1 MGRIVV
7 GSDNHLQGDM
17 LNFLHD
23 GALGSHS
30 ASELQANQAKSAL
43 YFGGVK
49 DTVKAQIQQALGY
62 SYGDLPFK
70 YLGVPLST
78 KKITLLQWQPL
89 TKKIVV
95 KVSSWTAKKLSY
107 AGRVQFVRSVIFG
120 VQAYW
125 AQLFIIPA
133 KVMKA
138 IQAYCRSYIWSGVN
152 VITKRALISWE
163 KICLP
168 KVVGG
173 INLINLKL
181 WNKAAILKLCWNIEQ
196 KQDKLWIKWVH
207 NYYIKGRNLKNLVVP
222 AQASRMVRKMLGAKC
237 NLHLMQHVP
246 RTKTSVIKQAYLKV
260 LGTFLKVDWRVIIC
274 RNLARPNAIF
284 TTWLQQQDRLLT
296 VDRLLKWHV
305 QADPICIM
313 YKQQDESRGHLFIEC
328 RFANALW
335 LRLLRWLQHSQ
346 LHLATWDSMNHWVIR
361 RSKGKRHQAQLW
373 KLVYAKFVYVVWKER
388 NARTFQKKECTVD
401 TVARQ
406 IACICCLR
414 ATEPLRNIL
423 DRLALISESKNQQ
436 WSLWEQEA
444 LWKKRNADSQSEMA
458 YSAQTLDISGDRQ
471 SGQDVRTQNVT
482 ACQAVA
488 NIVKSSLGPVGLDK
502 FPFCSASALV
512 ESVESIYT
520 KMLVDDIGDVTITN
534 DGATILRMLE
544 VEHPAA
550 KVLVELAELQDR
562 EVGDGTTSVVII
574 AAELLKGANEL
585 VRHKIHPTSII
596 SGYRLAM
603 REACKYV
610 EEKLA
615 VKVDKLGK
623 DSLINCAKTS
633 MSSKLIA
640 DDSDFFANMVVEA
653 VQAVKMTNVRGEIK
667 YPIKGINLLKAHGKS
682 AKDSYLMKGYALNT
696 GRAAQG
702 MPMSVAPARIACLDF
717 NLQKT
722 KMQMGVQVL
731 VTDPRE
737 LERIRQ
743 RTSWLD
749 QSSMLSFKPD
759 YFVEAGAIAVRRV
772 RKEDLRHVA
781 KATGATVVST
791 FADMEGEE
799 TFEPSFLGH
808 ADEVVEE
815 RVADD
820 DVIMVKGTKT
830 TSSVSIIL
838 RGANDF
844 MLDEME
850 RALHDALCIVKR
862 TLESTTV
869 VAGGGAVEA
878 ALCVYLEYLATTLGS
893 REQLAI
899 AQFAESLLVIP
910 KVLANNAAKDS
921 SDLVSKLRS
930 CHYLAQTKADKKHLS
945 SMGLDLAKG
954 AVRNNLEAGVI
965 EPAMSKVK
973 IIQFATEAAITILR
987 IDDMIRL
994 VKDESQNDE

>member
-1 MGRIVV
+1 
-7 GSDNHLQGDM
+7 
-17 LNFLHD
+17 
-23 GALGSHS
+23 
-30 ASELQANQAKSAL
+30 
-43 YFGGVK
+43 
-49 DTVKAQIQQALGY
+49 
-62 SYGDLPFK
+62 
-70 YLGVPLST
+70 
-78 KKITLLQWQPL
+78 
-89 TKKIVV
+89 
-95 KVSSWTAKKLSY
+95 
-107 AGRVQFVRSVIFG
+107 
-120 VQAYW
+120 
-125 AQLFIIPA
+125 
-133 KVMKA
+133 
-138 IQAYCRSYIWSGVN
+138 
-152 VITKRALISWE
+152 
-163 KICLP
+163 
-168 KVVGG
+168 
-173 INLINLKL
+173 
-181 WNKAAILKLCWNIEQ
+181 
-196 KQDKLWIKWVH
+196 
-207 NYYIKGRNLKNLVVP
+207 
-222 AQASRMVRKMLGAKC
+222 
-237 NLHLMQHVP
+237 
-246 RTKTSVIKQAYLKV
+246 
-260 LGTFLKVDWRVIIC
+260 
-274 RNLARPNAIF
+274 
-284 TTWLQQQDRLLT
+284 
-296 VDRLLKWHV
+296 
-305 QADPICIM
+305 
-313 YKQQDESRGHLFIEC
+313 
-328 RFANALW
+328 
-335 LRLLRWLQHSQ
+335 
-346 LHLATWDSMNHWVIR
+346 
-361 RSKGKRHQAQLW
+361 
-373 KLVYAKFVYVVWKER
+373 
-388 NARTFQKKECTVD
+388 
-401 TVARQ
+401 
-406 IACICCLR
+406 
-414 ATEPLRNIL
+414 
-423 DRLALISESKNQQ
+423 
-436 WSLWEQEA
+436 
-444 LWKKRNADSQSEMA
+444 MA

-488 NIVKSSLGPVGLDK
+488 NIVKSSLGPVGLD
-502 FPFCSASALV
+502 
-512 ESVESIYT
+512 

-682 AKDSYLMKGYALNT
+682 AKDSYLLKGYALNT

-702 MPMSVAPARIACLDF
+702 MPLRVAPARIACLDF

-731 VTDPRE
+731 VNDPRE

-743 RTSWLD
+743 READMTKERIQKL
-749 QSSMLSFKPD
+749 LSAGAN

-815 RVADD
+815 RIADD

-830 TSSVSIIL
+830 SSSVSLIL

-862 TLESTTV
+862 TLESSTV

-945 SMGLDLAKG
+945 SMGLDLSKG
-954 AVRNNLEAGVI
+954 TVRNNLEAGVI

-973 IIQFATEAAITILR
+973 IIQKAAITILR

-994 VKDESQNDE
+994 VKDESQND